1 MGLLFIL
8 LGVVMFV
15 LGALYSREGYDR
27 KNKKVVDWSIFVV
40 GITFMMSGIMLFVM
54 GIFI

>member
-15 LGALYSREGYDR
+15 LGALYSWEGYDQ

-40 GITFMMSGIMLFVM
+40 GITFMLSGIMLIVM
-54 GIFI
+54 GIFL